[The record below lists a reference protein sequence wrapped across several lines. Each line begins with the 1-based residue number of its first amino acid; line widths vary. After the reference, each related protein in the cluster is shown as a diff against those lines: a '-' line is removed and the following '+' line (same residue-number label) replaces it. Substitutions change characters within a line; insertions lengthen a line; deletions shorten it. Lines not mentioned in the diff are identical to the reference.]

1 MNDERVETIISVKE
15 REEEKQSDEGENTDK
30 KKDAK
35 TGDKKEGELVK
46 KEKAEEGALSFDI
59 FKRLGSNL
67 IPKLFEIFEVL
78 KNIFGHTYQSNFQN
92 ESLLRLQF

>member
-1 MNDERVETIISVKE
+1 MNISMKAMNDERVETIISVKE
-15 REEEKQSDEGENTDK
+15 REEEKKSDEGENTDK

-59 FKRLGSNL
+59 FKRLDSKL
-67 IPKLFEIFEVL
+67 FPKLFEIFEVL
-78 KNIFGHTYQSNFQN
+78 KNFLAIF
-92 ESLLRLQF
+92 EV